1 MVELTS
7 FPPQNEIKPKPTL
20 YGRLSQVFSSLLEAP
35 EDNGDDDAIPQDV
48 ESPPPTPQRES
59 TPPSNSS
66 QVKVKLS
73 PASVSSTYP
82 KGKSTVSLNTTLAV
96 PTLPSTS
103 YAQSPAPAGD
113 MSMSDVDSI
122 FSVASASAS
131 RDYLAN
137 QYARGRART
146 RGAAASRLSRDFWM
160 KDENATTCF
169 ACGRPFTTF
178 RRKHHCRVC
187 GQIFCS
193 SCTRFVGPRRIRC
206 CPTCE
211 DALDDHSSSED
222 ETMTSF
228 IGSPAPPRVLDER
241 DEDDDELESDG
252 QSARLPSIL
261 ASTEPAPHLIS
272 SPPASAPPPP
282 PPLPLGYMSTAR
294 FPQGKTIELNTASRK
309 YASLFLDRVIQDS
322 GLDMNWHSVL
332 IEALLEVT
340 PGLHLDNPRDRWVP
354 PREWVKVKRIPGGT
368 ERTIDVISG
377 LVFTHILARKAMP
390 LVQLNPRI
398 LTVSFSIEYSGAP
411 RYHSLGPVLA
421 QEHEYLRKLVA
432 RIASLRPTLLFTCGS
447 VCGAA
452 MQMLEDAGVSVAT
465 RVEPRAL
472 VRIARY
478 TGADLLG
485 SIDRLSVSP
494 CLGTCNDFYVQT
506 YRYGDTAKTFM
517 FIKYPHSEPGRT
529 ALIRG
534 DPDVSRIV
542 KVVMEV
548 MVDVMYSLK
557 IETSLMRDQFVRLP
571 SLVEPVQVLSSSPF
585 VDYGKPFLLEKSQ
598 ELEDEIVVYERK
610 LEQPPEYI
618 EGLDL
623 GRLSLEKSLEARQWL
638 EQVLRDAVALRW
650 REAMHQWEQV
660 SSPDLWN
667 PSSHQNLLLQFFLTC
682 TETQTPCVGPDAL
695 LIDFY
700 LDTDQTLGQFVE
712 STISSYSDVC
722 PDGCSKALGEHHR
735 EYVHGSGKLTIHV
748 ENSPCKIPGLQD
760 CILMWSWCRVC
771 DRQTPVAPMSPT
783 TWKYSFGKYLELSFW
798 GTALGL
804 RAGTCDHNLYRDH
817 ERFFG
822 WHDRLIRIS
831 YSPVDLYEIQV
842 PPLMLGCDPKT
853 SLALRL
859 DYVKELETR
868 INRFWDSISDRLS
881 KIKVE
886 GLEEAKLAEA
896 RERIEKLEARCE
908 VDRHSCLDRLRQNV
922 ETSHPADL
930 LAVNEVF
937 ILIQDLVDQWH
948 VEFADFD
955 GLFFPS
961 ERDIRRV
968 TLQHLRGLVGDAMF
982 EDEAPKTTGDESE
995 TKQPST
1001 TGSHILNEEKRTR
1014 SESGETTRS
1023 GLRSPSG
1030 PADSPDN
1037 NSVRVRSKY
1046 GTNIDFPLPILSQ
1059 NIRSPEERPVGRVSL
1074 MARHFE
1080 ELSAEFERERQREKQ
1095 RLHDRRRAMKSKQTH
1110 PIAEVFSDVE
1120 DAINDREYVRP
1131 GTPLPSEGERDGNST
1146 DRPVEA
1152 PAETASLT
1160 ESEAPSENHIEAT
1173 DSESGRKPSAI
1184 RQSLLQSLANFWAER
1199 SSTRW
1204 TDLEYVLTS
1213 KQHFFT
1219 NSLVVIREDEP
1230 SSIIAFCLSLPDYRD
1245 RLNAATDTDAAA
1257 KQTLMRTTGTHLR
1270 YQFEQ
1275 GTTSMSCKIFYAQQF
1290 DALRTRCGCSDSDG
1304 YIQSLSRCSVWDNSG
1319 GKSGSSFLK
1328 THDGR
1333 FVLKEL
1339 SQVEFDAFA
1348 SFAPSY
1354 FEYMVQALFHDLPT
1368 CLAKF
1373 YGIYQITIRNTAQ
1386 QQQKMY
1392 VMVMENVFRGRNF
1405 TRMFDLK
1412 GSMRNRRAA
1421 ETGKANEVLLDENM
1435 VEYIFER
1442 PLFVREYSKKMLR
1455 ASLYND
1461 TLFLTKMNVMDYSLV
1476 IGVDESTNTIF
1487 AGIIDFVRTYTWDKK
1502 IESWVKGKATSGTKE
1517 PTVVSPKQ
1525 YKVRF
1530 RESMERY
1537 FVMVPDCWSQV

>member
-1 MVELTS
+1 M
-7 FPPQNEIKPKPTL
+7 
-20 YGRLSQVFSSLLEAP
+20 P
-35 EDNGDDDAIPQDV
+35 EDNGDGGSAPVPEV
-48 ESPPPTPQRES
+48 ESIPPTPPRVS
-59 TPPSNSS
+59 TPVDKPS
-66 QVKVKLS
+66 QIKVTLS
-73 PASVSSTYP
+73 PTSVNTSYP
-82 KGKSTVSLNTTLAV
+82 AAKSTVSLNTTQAV
-96 PTLPSTS
+96 PTLPSTN
-103 YAQSPAPAGD
+103 YMQSPIPGGD
-113 MSMSDVDSI
+113 VSMSDVDSI
-122 FSVASASAS
+122 FSVTSASAS
-131 RDYLAN
+131 RDYLAH

-169 ACGRPFTTF
+169 GCGRPFTTF

-193 SCTRFVGPRRIRC
+193 NCTRFVGPRRIRC

-211 DALDDHSSSED
+211 DALDDHDSSED

-241 DEDDDELESDG
+241 DEDEDEDDTTSDG
-252 QSARLPSIL
+252 QSMMLPSGL
-261 ASTEPAPHLIS
+261 PSLSVTTEPALNS
-272 SPPASAPPPP
+272 SNILPPQLSAPPA
-282 PPLPLGYMSTAR
+282 PPLPQGYMSTAR
-294 FPQGKTIELNTASRK
+294 FPQGKTVELNNASRK

-322 GLDMNWHSVL
+322 GLNLEDWHEVL

-354 PREWVKVKRIPGGT
+354 PREWVKIKRIPGGA
-368 ERTIDVISG
+368 ERRIDVISG
-377 LVFTHILARKAMP
+377 LVFTHALARKTMP
-390 LVQLNPRI
+390 LVQLSPRI
-398 LTVSFSIEYSGAP
+398 LTVSFSVEYSRAQ
-411 RYHSLGPVLA
+411 RYHSLGPVIA
-421 QEHEYLRKLVA
+421 QEHEYLKKLVA
-432 RIASLRPTLLFTCGS
+432 RILSLRPTLFLTCGS
-447 VCGAA
+447 VCGPAI
-452 MQMLEDAGVSVAT
+452 QMLEDAGISVAT
-465 RVEPRAL
+465 NVEPRAL
-472 VRIARY
+472 MRLARG

-494 CLGTCNDFYVQT
+494 CLGTCDEFCVQT
-506 YRYGDTAKTFM
+506 YLCGDLAKTFM
-517 FIKYPHSEPGRT
+517 FAKYMPSEPGRT
-529 ALIRG
+529 AIIRG
-534 DPDVSRIV
+534 NPEISSIV

-557 IETSLMRDQFVRLP
+557 IETSLMRDQFVRIPL
-571 SLVEPVQVLSSSPF
+571 LGEHVQVLSSSPF

-598 ELEDEIVVYERK
+598 ELEDQIVIYERK
-610 LEQPPEYI
+610 LEHPPESI
-618 EGLDL
+618 EAVDL
-623 GRLSLEKSLEARQWL
+623 TYLPSDKSLEARRWV
-638 EQVLRDAVALRW
+638 EQVMREIVARQW
-650 REAMHQWEQV
+650 RESMHQWEQV
-660 SSPDLWN
+660 ASPDLWN

-682 TETQTPCVGPDAL
+682 TETQTPCVGPDTT
-695 LIDFY
+695 LIEFY

-712 STISSYSDVC
+712 STISSFSDAC
-722 PDGCSKALGEHHR
+722 PDGCSKPLGEHHR
-735 EYVHGSGKLTIHV
+735 VYVHGSGKLTIHV

-760 CILMWSWCRVC
+760 CILMWSWCHVC

-804 RAGTCDHNLYRDH
+804 RAGTCEHNLYRDH
-817 ERFFG
+817 VRFFG
-822 WHDRLIRIS
+822 WHDRLLRIS
-831 YSPVDLYEIQV
+831 YSPIDLYEIQV
-842 PPLMLGCDPKT
+842 PPLILDWDPKS
-853 SLALRL
+853 SLTLRYN
-859 DYVKELETR
+859 YVKDLETR
-868 INRFWDSISDRLS
+868 INKFWDSISDCLS
-881 KIKVE
+881 KVKVE
-886 GLEEAKLAEA
+886 GLEEAKFAEA
-896 RERIEKLEARCE
+896 KDRIQKLGARCE
-908 VDRHSCLDRLRQNV
+908 NDRRNCLDELRQKIS
-922 ETSHPADL
+922 TSHPADI
-930 LAVNEVF
+930 LAINEVF
-937 ILIQDLVDQWH
+937 ITIQELVDQWH
-948 VEFADFD
+948 LEFADFD

-968 TLQHLRGLVGDAMF
+968 TLQHLRGLVGDVAF
-982 EDEAPKTTGDESE
+982 EDESQKSYDDDNDNDNE
-995 TKQPST
+995 TKSNDADT
-1001 TGSHILNEEKRTR
+1001 RRSNEEELPQT
-1014 SESGETTRS
+1014 SEDGNAR
-1023 GLRSPSG
+1023 LDAQSPSG
-1030 PADSPDN
+1030 AVGSPGN
-1037 NSVRVRSKY
+1037 SSVRVRSKY
-1046 GTNIDFPLPILSQ
+1046 GTNIDFPLPSLSQ
-1059 NIRSPEERPVGRVSL
+1059 NVRTPGEKPVGRVSL

-1080 ELSAEFERERQREKQ
+1080 ELSAEFERERQKEKQ
-1095 RLHDRRRAMKSKQTH
+1095 RLHDLRRAMSSKQTH
-1110 PIAEVFSDVE
+1110 AIAEVFSDVE
-1120 DAINDREYVRP
+1120 DAINDRELIRARTPTPSLSETEREAP
-1131 GTPLPSEGERDGNST
+1131 GTER
-1146 DRPVEA
+1146 PAEA
-1152 PAETASLT
+1152 PAESASIT
-1160 ESEAPSENHIEAT
+1160 ESDAPSETPTT
-1173 DSESGRKPSAI
+1173 DAESGRKPNAI

-1204 TDLEYVLTS
+1204 SDLEYVLNS

-1219 NSLVVIREDEP
+1219 NSLVIIREDEP
-1230 SSIIAFCLSLPDYRD
+1230 SSIIAFCLSLPNYRD
-1245 RLNAATDTDAAA
+1245 RLNSVCDTDAAA
-1257 KQTLMRTTGTHLR
+1257 KQTMLRTTGTHMR

-1275 GTTSMSCKIFYAQQF
+1275 DTTIMSCKIFYAQQF
-1290 DALRTRCGCSDSDG
+1290 DALRTRCGCSDSAG

-1328 THDGR
+1328 TQDGR

-1373 YGIYQITIRNTAQ
+1373 YGIYEISVRNGTQ
-1386 QQQKMY
+1386 QQNMY
-1392 VMVMENVFRGRNF
+1392 VMVMENVFYGRKF

-1435 VEYIFER
+1435 VEYIFEK

-1502 IESWVKGKATSGTKE
+1502 IESWVKGKASAGAKE

-1537 FVMVPDCWSQV
+1537 FVMVPDCWSQI